1 MLLKKSLRFFDFF
14 PCLILLLFILVY
26 GHFSYGKIGLEIA
39 KGNFFNAK
47 GNFFNAKNIPKGN
60 FFNVTSLDISA

>member
-1 MLLKKSLRFFDFF
+1 MRT
-14 PCLILLLFILVY
+14 CLILLLFILVY
-26 GHFSYGKIGLEIA
+26 GHFSYGKMGLEIA

-60 FFNVTSLDISA
+60 FFNAKGN